1 MEHRLAG
8 LDQGGKVEH
17 AVKGPSLGLGRDEK
31 VFKSFPISHFALDK
45 FHAGGQKI
53 APAVAQ
59 IVKNHDPIPIFG
71 QQSGDRST
79 NVSRAASDQYSH
91 KKLPPFPHTSV

>member
-8 LDQGGKVEH
+8 LDQGGKVEY

-31 VFKSFPISHFALDK
+31 AFQSRPVGHFALDK
-45 FHAGGQKI
+45 FHAWGQKI
-53 APAVAQ
+53 APSVAQ
-59 IVKNHDPIPIFG
+59 IVKNHDLIPIFG
-71 QQSGDRST
+71 QQSCDRST

-91 KKLPPFPHTSV
+91 KKLSPFPHTSV